1 MTTGEPGQGERDLRA
16 DLDRVIQAALTAVA
30 PERCLRRVLHLD
42 GNILRVQEEGLD
54 LSQIERIVV
63 VGMGKASARM
73 AASLEGLLAERI
85 SVGLVIT
92 AVGYTAPTKRVEV
105 VEAFHPVPDARCVAA
120 AKRILGLVDGADE
133 KDLVV
138 VLISG
143 GGSALLTLPAPGIA
157 LADVIATNKVL
168 LRSGAKIEQVNT
180 VRKHLSQVKGGQ
192 LAQRAF
198 PAQTLALVLSD
209 VPGDPLTAIA
219 SGPTVADPTTFQ
231 QAERILRG
239 YGLWDKIPESVRR
252 RIEAGVRGELAETPK
267 PGSETLKRVKT
278 TIVGSGSLAA
288 QAALEEGVR
297 LGYRTLLLSTTLE
310 GEAREVGRILAAVA
324 REVIA
329 SGRPVEPPALIVA
342 AGETTV
348 TVRGEG
354 RGGRNQELAL
364 SAALEIEGIPRVVI
378 GSFGTD
384 GRDGPTDAA
393 GAVVDGGT
401 TRRMRGRGIA
411 PEDSLAQNDA
421 YRALTLAEDLIVTGP
436 TGTNVA
442 DLCFVMVGE
451 G

>member
-1 MTTGEPGQGERDLRA
+1 MTTGKPGQGERDLRA
-16 DLDRVIQAALTAVA
+16 DLDRVIQAALAAVA
-30 PERCLRRVLHLD
+30 PETCLRRVVRLEGD
-42 GNILRVQEEGLD
+42 ILRVREERFD

-85 SVGLVIT
+85 SEGLVVT
-92 AVGYTAPTKRVEV
+92 AEGYTVPTERVEV
-105 VEAFHPVPDARCVAA
+105 VEASHPVPDARCVTA
-120 AKRILGLVDGADE
+120 AKRILDLVDGADE

-143 GGSALLTLPAPGIA
+143 GGSALLTLPVPGIE
-157 LADVIATNKVL
+157 LADVIATNEIL

-219 SGPTVADPTTFQ
+219 SGPTVADPTTFR
-231 QAERILRG
+231 QAERILRE
-239 YGLWDKIPESVRR
+239 YGLWDQMPESVQRR
-252 RIEAGVRGELAETPK
+252 LEAGACGELAETPK
-267 PGSETLKRVKT
+267 PGSGTFKRAKT

-288 QAALEEGVR
+288 EAALEEGVR

-324 REVIA
+324 REVVA
-329 SGRPVEPPALIVA
+329 SGRPVVPPALILA

-364 SAALEIEGIPRVVI
+364 SAALGIEEIPRVVI

-393 GAVVDGGT
+393 GAAVDGGT
-401 TRRMRGRGIA
+401 AGRMRDRGIV

>member
-1 MTTGEPGQGERDLRA
+1 MTTGKPGQGERDLRA

-30 PERCLRRVLHLD
+30 PESCLRRVVRLE
-42 GNILRVQEEGLD
+42 GNILRVQEQSFD

-85 SVGLVIT
+85 SEGLVVT
-92 AVGYTAPTKRVEV
+92 AEGYTVPTERVEV
-105 VEAFHPVPDARCVAA
+105 VEASHPVPDARCVAA
-120 AKRILGLVDGADE
+120 AKRILDLVDGADE

-143 GGSALLTLPAPGIA
+143 GGSALLTLPAPGIK
-157 LADVIATNKVL
+157 LADVIATNETL
-168 LRSGAKIEQVNT
+168 LRSGAKIQQVNT

-219 SGPTVADPTTFQ
+219 SGPTVADPTTFR

-239 YGLWDKIPESVRR
+239 YGLWDKMPESVQR
-252 RIEAGVRGELAETPK
+252 RIEAGARGELAETPK
-267 PGSETLKRVKT
+267 PGSETLKRETT

-288 QAALEEGVR
+288 EAALEEGVR
-297 LGYRTLLLSTTLE
+297 LGYRTLLLTTTLE

-324 REVIA
+324 REVVA
-329 SGRPVEPPALIVA
+329 SGRPVEPPALILA

-364 SAALEIEGIPRVVI
+364 SAALGIEEIPRVVI
-378 GSFGTD
+378 CSFGTD

-401 TRRMRGRGIA
+401 ARRMRDRGIV

-421 YRALTLAEDLIVTGP
+421 YRALMLAGDLIVTGP

>member
-16 DLDRVIQAALTAVA
+16 DLDQVIQAALTAVA
-30 PERCLRRVLHLD
+30 PERCLRRVVRLD
-42 GNILRVQEEGLD
+42 GNILRVQEERLD

-73 AASLEGLLAERI
+73 AASFEGLLAERI
-85 SVGLVIT
+85 SEGLVVT
-92 AVGYTAPTKRVEV
+92 AEGYTVPTERVEV
-105 VEAFHPVPDARCVAA
+105 VEASHPVPDARCVAA
-120 AKRILGLVDGADE
+120 AKRILELVDGADE

-143 GGSALLTLPAPGIA
+143 GGSALLTLPAPGIE
-157 LADVIATNKVL
+157 LADVIAANEIL

-180 VRKHLSQVKGGQ
+180 VRKHLSQLKGGQ
-192 LAQRAF
+192 LAQQAF

-209 VPGDPLTAIA
+209 VPGDPLSAIA

-239 YGLWDKIPESVRR
+239 YGLWDKIPESVQR
-252 RIEAGVRGELAETPK
+252 RIEAGVCGELAETPK

-324 REVIA
+324 REVVA

-348 TVRGEG
+348 TVRGGG

-364 SAALEIEGIPRVVI
+364 SAALGIEGIPRVVI

-401 TRRMRGRGIA
+401 TRRMRGWGIA

>member
-16 DLDRVIQAALTAVA
+16 DLDQVIQAALTAVA
-30 PERCLRRVLHLD
+30 PERCLRRVVRLD
-42 GNILRVQEEGLD
+42 GDSLRVQEESFD

-73 AASLEGLLAERI
+73 AASLEGLLAKRI
-85 SVGLVIT
+85 SEGLVVT
-92 AVGYTAPTKRVEV
+92 AEGYTAPTERVEV
-105 VEAFHPVPDARCVAA
+105 VEASHPVPDARCVAA
-120 AKRILGLVDGADE
+120 AKRILDLVDGADE

-143 GGSALLTLPAPGIA
+143 GGSALLTLPVPGIE
-157 LADVIATNKVL
+157 LADVIATNEIL

-231 QAERILRG
+231 QAGRILRV
-239 YGLWDKIPESVRR
+239 YGLWNKMPESVQG

-267 PGSETLKRVKT
+267 PGSETLKRAKT
-278 TIVGSGSLAA
+278 TIVGSGFLAA

-310 GEAREVGRILAAVA
+310 GEAREVGRILAAVT
-324 REVIA
+324 REVVA
-329 SGRPVEPPALIVA
+329 SGCPVEPPALIVA

-354 RGGRNQELAL
+354 KGGRNQELAL
-364 SAALEIEGIPRVVI
+364 SAALGIEEIPRVVI

-401 TRRMRGRGIA
+401 ARRIRGRGIA

>member
-1 MTTGEPGQGERDLRA
+1 MTTGKPGQGERDLRD
-16 DLDRVIQAALTAVA
+16 DLYRVIQAALAAVA
-30 PERCLRRVLHLD
+30 PESCLRRVVRLG
-42 GNILRVQEEGLD
+42 GNILRVQEERFD

-85 SVGLVIT
+85 SEGLVVT
-92 AVGYTAPTKRVEV
+92 AEGYTVPTERVEV
-105 VEAFHPVPDARCVAA
+105 VEASHPVPDARCVAA
-120 AKRILGLVDGADE
+120 AKRILDLVDGADE

-143 GGSALLTLPAPGIA
+143 GGSALLTLPAPGIE
-157 LADVIATNKVL
+157 LADVIAANEIL
-168 LRSGAKIEQVNT
+168 LRSGAKIEQINT
-180 VRKHLSQVKGGQ
+180 VRKHLPQVKGRQ

-219 SGPTVADPTTFQ
+219 SGPTVADPTTFR
-231 QAERILRG
+231 QAERILHW
-239 YGLWDKIPESVRR
+239 YGVWVEMPKSVRR
-252 RIEAGVRGELAETPK
+252 RLEAGARGELAETPK
-267 PGSETLKRVKT
+267 PGSGMLQRAKT

-288 QAALEEGVR
+288 EAALEEGVR

-324 REVIA
+324 REVVA
-329 SGRPVEPPALIVA
+329 SGRPMEPPALILA

-364 SAALEIEGIPRVVI
+364 SAALGIEEIPRVVI

-384 GRDGPTDAA
+384 GRAGPTDAA
-393 GAVVDGGT
+393 GAAVDGGPAG
-401 TRRMRGRGIA
+401 RLRARGLA

-421 YRALTLAEDLIVTGP
+421 YRALTLVEDLIVTGP